1 MMLGPFGF
9 GLLEAGTDTQSFTIL
24 AQLALTVILFNQ
36 AAMLD
41 LPSVVRRG
49 HVTFRLL
56 VVGIPL
62 SIILGTVV
70 ALLVMPVM
78 PLWEA
83 VCLAAIVAPTEVAL
97 IDALLD
103 DRRIP
108 ERVRHALSTESG
120 FYDGFA
126 LAAMLAALAL
136 ASEQSHPDPGRWGWF
151 AVRTE
156 VVSLVVGLAVGVIGG
171 LVIAW
176 SRHHGW
182 MSDTW
187 AQLATLALA
196 LVCFE
201 VGERLHGSGF
211 VAAFAGGLAYSM
223 MVRRSNRDM
232 PTQVSDAAGQLLE
245 LMVFAMFGGYALFIG
260 WRDAGWRVIVFSVLA
275 LIVVRLVAVSVAL
288 VGSDLP
294 ARSRLFIG
302 WFGPR
307 GIGTLV
313 LGLLMVGRGE
323 IAAVRHDHAGGRRH
337 RHGQSRDAQPD
348 YAARDSAVAGAVGGE
363 LAGKRDRRELTLSG
377 DGCPGRG
384 TTPPPR
390 RRPTPPPGRPGR
402 LSAGPAAKP
411 EPSIAK
417 PVRNAG
423 WLVAVVTRAAGLCVV
438 RIAGLWLTGTDPPSS
453 A

>member
-1 MMLGPFGF
+1 MRTETAFVLTILVLCYAVVSGLVKRWYVAPALIFIAFGMALGPFGF
-9 GLLEAGTDTQSFTIL
+9 GVMEAGTDTHSFTIL

-62 SIILGTVV
+62 SIVLGTMV

-97 IDALLD
+97 IDALLE

-260 WRDAGWRVIVFSVLA
+260 WRDAGWRVIVFSVVA

-323 IAAVRHDHAGGRRH
+323 IEQSDMITQAVVVTVTVSLVLH
-337 RHGQSRDAQPD
+337 S
-348 YAARDSAVAGAVGGE
+348 
-363 LAGKRDRRELTLSG
+363 L
-377 DGCPGRG
+377 
-384 TTPPPR
+384 TTPL
-390 RRPTPPPGRPGR
+390 GIR
-402 LSAGPAAKP
+402 LWSA
-411 EPSIAK
+411 PSVENSKQA
-417 PVRNAG
+417 R
-423 WLVAVVTRAAGLCVV
+423 
-438 RIAGLWLTGTDPPSS
+438 SS
-453 A
+453 GADA